1 MIDKRTIFEI
11 HRLKHEGY
19 TSRAIARR
27 LRLSRKTVGKYLQE
41 PQPIRT
47 RQKRKPSKLDPY
59 RAMIKEFLADASTVA
74 ATVVLQRLQE
84 KGFTGGVSIVRD
96 YLRSVRGTVKSR
108 EAFIRFESAPGVQMQ
123 IDWGHF
129 GSLTYD
135 GNKRKLYALAVI
147 EAHSR
152 LLYVQF
158 THSQKQAALHQALLT
173 AFGFFNGT
181 PKELVVD
188 NMVTAVIERQGSLIR
203 FNEAFL
209 DFLRPFA
216 IVPRACNVAAPYEK
230 GKVENAI
237 GYLRHNFW
245 PLRTFTDLS
254 DVQRQATMWLNK
266 IANCR
271 IHHTT
276 GERPRDRLQP
286 QSLKPLPPLLPDCRE
301 TMDVLVHKDFAV
313 RFDGNS
319 YTAPPWTIG
328 KRLTLKADH
337 NHISL
342 YHKHKLVA
350 HHERSWQRKQRI
362 ELPQHKEL
370 VKKIRKQLWHDKHIA
385 AFVSLG
391 PAARQFLQS
400 LPDAGQPIKKN
411 VIRLLALKDRYG
423 AAALLGAIDKAL
435 CFRAFGADY
444 VENILHQSMSP
455 ANHHPPVK
463 LKDDALNQI
472 RLPQV
477 NLADYDGIVL
487 KRRKNDDDV

>member
-19 TSRAIARR
+19 TARAIARR
-27 LRLSRKTVGKYLQE
+27 LRLSRKTVGKYLEDPE
-41 PQPIRT
+41 PIST
-47 RQKRKPSKLDPY
+47 RQKKKPSKLDPY
-59 RAMIKEFLADASTVA
+59 RAVIDGFLTDDRTVA

-84 KGFTGGVSIVRD
+84 KGFSGGISIVRD
-96 YLRSVRGTVKSR
+96 YLRSVRGTVQSR
-108 EAFIRFESAPGVQMQ
+108 EAFIRFESAAGVQMQ

-129 GSLTYD
+129 GTLTYE
-135 GNKRKLYALAVI
+135 GAKRKLYALAVI

-152 LLYVQF
+152 LLFVHF
-158 THSQKQAALHQALLT
+158 THSQKQAALHQALLN

-181 PKELVVD
+181 PQELVVD
-188 NMVTAVIERQGSLIR
+188 NMVTAVVERHGSLIR

-237 GYLRHNFW
+237 RYLRHNFW
-245 PLRTFTDLS
+245 PLRTFTDLA
-254 DVQRQATMWLNK
+254 DVQRQAMLWLEK

-276 GERPRDRLQP
+276 GERPRDRFHP
-286 QSLKPLPPLLPDCRE
+286 QSLKPLPPFLPDCRE

-319 YTAPPWTIG
+319 YTVPPWTIG
-328 KRLTLKADH
+328 KRLCLKADQR
-337 NHISL
+337 HITV

-350 HHERSWQRKQRI
+350 LHERSWQRRQRI

-370 VKKIRKQLWHDKHIA
+370 VKKIRRQLWHDKHIA

-423 AAALLGAIDKAL
+423 AAALLEAVDKAL
-435 CFRAFGADY
+435 CFRAFGAEY
-444 VENILHQSMSP
+444 VENILHQSLHP
-455 ANHHPPVK
+455 ANHHHPVK

-487 KRRKNDDDV
+487 KRRKNDDDR